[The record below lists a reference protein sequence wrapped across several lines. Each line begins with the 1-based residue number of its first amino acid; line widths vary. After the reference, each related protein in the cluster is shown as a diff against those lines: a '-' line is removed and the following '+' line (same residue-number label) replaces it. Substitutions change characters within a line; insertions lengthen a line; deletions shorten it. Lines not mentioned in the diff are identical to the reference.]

1 MRRWTPD
8 SKIPKDHVICPECDQ
23 RYSFIDCRVTS
34 KGVNRCL
41 SCHIKFKLSPDKAIR
56 AENTLQDDVV

>member
-1 MRRWTPD
+1 MKRWTPD

-34 KGVNRCL
+34 NGKNRCL
-41 SCHIKFKLSPDKAIR
+41 SCHIKWKN
-56 AENTLQDDVV
+56 ENKMHREKSISN